1 MNMRELVRDV
11 SQDTGLPQ
19 ATVKVVLGYAFEAIT
34 RMMPVEPVRIS
45 GFATF
50 FTKDVAE
57 RVRRNPFTGGEIVC
71 PAHKKPKV
79 RFSKKY
85 KDYLK

>member
-1 MNMRELVRDV
+1 MCV
-11 SQDTGLPQ
+11 S
-19 ATVKVVLGYAFEAIT
+19 A
-34 RMMPVEPVRIS
+34 EPVRIS

-50 FTKDVAE
+50 YTKDVKE

-71 PAHKKPKV
+71 PANKKPKV
-79 RFSKKY
+79 RFSKRF

>member
-1 MNMRELVRDV
+1 MNMRELVKDV

-19 ATVKVVLGYAFEAIT
+19 ATVKVVLGSAFEAIT
-34 RMMPVEPVRIS
+34 MRMPVEPVRIS
-45 GFATF
+45 GFGTF
-50 FTKDVAE
+50 FTKDVKE

>member
-11 SQDTGLPQ
+11 SQDIGLPQ
-19 ATVKVVLGYAFEAIT
+19 ATVKAVLGSAFEFIT
-34 RMMPVEPVRIS
+34 MRMPVEPVRIS
-45 GFATF
+45 GFGTF
-50 FTKDVAE
+50 FTKDVEE

>member
-1 MNMRELVRDV
+1 MNMRELVREV
-11 SQDTGLPQ
+11 AQDIGLPQ
-19 ATVKVVLGYAFEAIT
+19 ETVKAVLRSAFEVIT
-34 RMMPVEPVRIS
+34 MRMPVEPVLIP
-45 GFATF
+45 GFGTF
-50 FTKDVAE
+50 FTKDVEE

-71 PAHKKPKV
+71 PAHKKPRI

>member
-11 SQDTGLPQ
+11 SQDIGLPQ
-19 ATVKVVLGYAFEAIT
+19 ATVKAVLRSAFEAIT
-34 RMMPVEPVRIS
+34 MWMPVEPVRIS
-45 GFATF
+45 GFGTF
-50 FTKDVAE
+50 FTKDVEE

-85 KDYLK
+85 KYYLK

>member
-1 MNMRELVRDV
+1 MNMRELVREV
-11 SQDTGLPQ
+11 AQDIGLPQ
-19 ATVKVVLGYAFEAIT
+19 ETVKTVLRSTFEIIT
-34 RMMPVEPVRIS
+34 MCVYDEPVRIT

-50 FTKDVAE
+50 FTKDVDG

-71 PAHKKPKV
+71 PAHKKPRV

>member
-1 MNMRELVRDV
+1 MNMRELVREV
-11 SQDTGLPQ
+11 AQDIGLPQ
-19 ATVKVVLGYAFEAIT
+19 ETVKTVLRSTFEIIT
-34 RMMPVEPVRIS
+34 MCVSDEPVRIS
-45 GFATF
+45 GFGTF
-50 FTKDVAE
+50 FTKDVEE

>member
-1 MNMRELVRDV
+1 MNMRELVREV
-11 SQDTGLPQ
+11 SQDIGLPQ
-19 ATVKVVLGYAFEAIT
+19 ETVKTVLRSAFEVIT
-34 RMMPVEPVRIS
+34 MRMPVEPVRIS

-50 FTKDVAE
+50 FTKDVEE

-79 RFSKKY
+79 RFSKRF

>member
-1 MNMRELVRDV
+1 MNMRELVREV
-11 SQDTGLPQ
+11 AQDIGLPQ
-19 ATVKVVLGYAFEAIT
+19 ETVKTVLRSTFEVIT
-34 RMMPVEPVRIS
+34 MCVSAEPVRIS

-50 FTKDVAE
+50 YTKDVKE

-79 RFSKKY
+79 RFSKRF
-85 KDYLK
+85 KDYLQ